1 MKKRI
6 DDLDFIKIKN
16 FCSAKDSVK
25 RMRRKATDLKK
36 TFATD
41 VCDMRLLSKINK
53 EHQNLIEN
61 NLIFFN
67 GQRP

>member
-1 MKKRI
+1 MKEKTVKQ
-6 DDLDFIKIKN
+6 DFIKIKN

-25 RMRRKATDLKK
+25 RVRRKATDLKK

-53 EHQNLIEN
+53 EHQNLIGKQPD
-61 NLIFFN
+61 FF
-67 GQRP
+67 